1 MLEWL
6 SRNYSADHSANDYS
20 GFLFIYGMRVVIIGP
35 AYPLRGGLATYNER
49 LARAFQEAGDEVRL
63 VTFSLQY
70 PNFLFPGQTQFS
82 AEAGPVDLDIE
93 VSLNSVNPLSWVR
106 VGRKIRSER
115 PDLVVFRFWLPFMG
129 PALGTV
135 ARLVRGNGHTRV
147 VAITDN
153 VIPHEKRPG
162 DGPLTRYFL
171 SACDGFVTMSRSVLS
186 DLKRLGF
193 GELPALYRPHP
204 LYDNFGPIKSKNLA
218 LKALALPDTLGYLLF
233 FGFIRAYKGLDILLE
248 AFADA
253 RLVALPIK
261 LIIAGE
267 FYEDVAPYEE
277 LIQRHNLEKRIIRAT
292 DFIPNERVVDY
303 FCAADLIVQPYK
315 NATQSG
321 VSQIAYHFERPML
334 VTDVGGLA
342 ELILDGVV
350 GYVVPPAPA
359 AIADAVVDFYANHRE
374 QGFAAGTREEKKQF
388 SWSVMVS
395 ALKEVAR
402 I

>member
-1 MLEWL
+1 
-6 SRNYSADHSANDYS
+6 
-20 GFLFIYGMRVVIIGP
+20 MRVVIIGP

-49 LARAFQEAGDEVRL
+49 LARAFREAGDEVRI

-70 PNFLFPGQTQFS
+70 PDFLFPGQTQFS
-82 AEAGPVDLDIE
+82 TEPGPDDLHIE
-93 VSLNSVNPLSWVR
+93 VSLNSVNPLSWLA
-106 VGRKIRSER
+106 VGHRLRRER
-115 PDLVVFRFWLPFMG
+115 PDMVIFRFWLPFMG

-135 ARLVRGNGHTRV
+135 ARLAVRNGHTRV

-186 DLKRLGF
+186 DLEQLGF
-193 GELPALYRPHP
+193 GRKPALYRPHP
-204 LYDNFGPIKSKNLA
+204 LYDNFGPMKPKA
-218 LKALALPDTLGYLLF
+218 EALAALQLPATTGYLLF
-233 FGFIRAYKGLDILLE
+233 FGFIRAYKGLDIMLE
-248 AFADA
+248 ALADK
-253 RLVALPIK
+253 RLAELPIK

-267 FYEDVAPYEE
+267 FYEDAAPYEA
-277 LIQRHNLEKRIIRAT
+277 LIRRYQLEDRIVRAT

-342 ELILDGVV
+342 ELIPNGVV
-350 GYVVPPAPA
+350 GYVVPPTSA
-359 AIADAVVDFYANHRE
+359 AIVDAVVDFYAQQREKTFEAGVRE
-374 QGFAAGTREEKKQF
+374 QKKQF
-388 SWSVMVS
+388 SWPVMVA
-395 ALKEVAR
+395 ALKEVAEKR
-402 I
+402 IKS

>member
-1 MLEWL
+1 
-6 SRNYSADHSANDYS
+6 
-20 GFLFIYGMRVVIIGP
+20 MRVVIIGP

-49 LARAFQEAGDEVRL
+49 LARAFREAGDEVRI

-70 PNFLFPGQTQFS
+70 PDFLFPGQTQFS
-82 AEAGPVDLDIE
+82 TEPGPDDLHIE
-93 VSLNSVNPLSWVR
+93 VSLNSVNPFSWLA
-106 VGRKIRSER
+106 VGHRLRRER
-115 PDLVVFRFWLPFMG
+115 PDMVIFRFWLPFMG

-135 ARLVRGNGHTRV
+135 ARLAVRNGHTRV

-186 DLKRLGF
+186 DLEQLGF
-193 GELPALYRPHP
+193 GRKPALYRPHP
-204 LYDNFGPIKSKNLA
+204 LYDNFGPMKPKA
-218 LKALALPDTLGYLLF
+218 EALAALQLPATTGYLLF
-233 FGFIRAYKGLDILLE
+233 FGFIRAYKGLDIMLE
-248 AFADA
+248 ALADK
-253 RLVALPIK
+253 RLAELPIK

-267 FYEDVAPYEE
+267 FYEDAAPYEA
-277 LIQRHNLEKRIIRAT
+277 LIRRYQLEDRIVRAT

-342 ELILDGVV
+342 ELIPNGVV
-350 GYVVPPAPA
+350 GYVVPPTPA
-359 AIADAVVDFYANHRE
+359 AIADAVVDFYAQHRE
-374 QGFAAGTREEKKQF
+374 KTFEAGVREQKKQF
-388 SWSVMVS
+388 SWPVMVA
-395 ALKEVAR
+395 ALKEVAEKR
-402 I
+402 IKS

>member
-1 MLEWL
+1 
-6 SRNYSADHSANDYS
+6 
-20 GFLFIYGMRVVIIGP
+20 MRVVIIGP

-49 LARAFQEAGDEVRL
+49 LARAFQEEGDEVRI

-70 PNFLFPGQTQFS
+70 PDFLFPGQTQFS
-82 AEAGPVDLDIE
+82 AELGPVNLEIE
-93 VSLNSVNPLSWVR
+93 VSLNSVNPFSWLK
-106 VGRKIRSER
+106 VGRKLRAER
-115 PDLVVFRFWLPFMG
+115 PDLVIFRFWLPFMG

-186 DLKRLGF
+186 DLQRLGF
-193 GELPALYRPHP
+193 GRKPALYRPHP
-204 LYDNFGPIKSKNLA
+204 LYDNFGPIKSKRE
-218 LKALALPDTLGYLLF
+218 ALAALRLPDAIGYLLF
-233 FGFIRAYKGLDILLE
+233 FGFIRAYKGLDIMLE
-248 AFADA
+248 AFADK
-253 RLVALPIK
+253 RLVAMPIK

-267 FYEDVAPYEE
+267 FYEDAAPYEA
-277 LIQRHNLEKRIIRAT
+277 LIQRYNLGERIIRAT
-292 DFIPNERVVDY
+292 DFIPNEKEVDY
-303 FCAADLIVQPYK
+303 FCAADLIMQPYK

-342 ELILDGVV
+342 ELIPDGVV
-350 GYVVPPAPA
+350 GYVVPPTPV
-359 AIADAVVDFYANHRE
+359 AIADAVVDFYAAKRE
-374 QGFAAGTREEKKQF
+374 EVFAAGVREQKKQF
-388 SWSVMVS
+388 SWPIMVA
-395 ALKEVAR
+395 ALKEVAG
-402 I
+402 

>member
-1 MLEWL
+1 MK
-6 SRNYSADHSANDYS
+6 
-20 GFLFIYGMRVVIIGP
+20 IVIIGP

-49 LARAFQEAGDEVRL
+49 LARAFQAAGDAARL

-70 PNFLFPGQTQFS
+70 PGFLFPGQTQLS
-82 AEAGPVDLDIE
+82 TEAGPTDLQIE
-93 VSLNSVNPLSWVR
+93 VSLNSVNPLSWWA
-106 VGRKIRSER
+106 VGRRLRRER

-171 SACDGFVTMSRSVLS
+171 SACDGFVTMSRSVLD
-186 DLKRLGF
+186 DLQKLGF
-193 GELPALYRPHP
+193 KDKPALYRPHP
-204 LYDNFGPIKSKNLA
+204 LYDNFGPAKPKA
-218 LKALALPDTLGYLLF
+218 AALAALGLDPAFRYVLF

-248 AFADA
+248 AMADA
-253 RLVALPIK
+253 RVVALPVK

-267 FYEDVAPYEE
+267 FYEEAAPYEA
-277 LIQRHNLEKRIIRAT
+277 LIQKLNLESQLVRAT
-292 DFIPNERVVDY
+292 DFIPNEQVVDY
-303 FCAADLIVQPYK
+303 FSAADMVIQPYK

-321 VSQIAYHFERPML
+321 VSQVAYHFGRPML

-342 ELILDGVV
+342 ELIPHGVV
-350 GYVVPPAPA
+350 GYVVPPTAPA
-359 AIADAVVDFYANHRE
+359 IAEALVDFYAHD
-374 QGFAAGTREEKKQF
+374 REETLATNVRHERRKF
-388 SWSVMVS
+388 SWEVMVA
-395 ALKEVAR
+395 ALKEVAGLAD
-402 I
+402 

>member
-1 MLEWL
+1 MK
-6 SRNYSADHSANDYS
+6 
-20 GFLFIYGMRVVIIGP
+20 VVIIGP

-49 LARAFQEAGDEVRL
+49 LAQAFQEAGDDVRI

-70 PNFLFPGQTQFS
+70 PDFLFPGQTQLS
-82 AEAGPVDLDIE
+82 TEPGPTDLNIE
-93 VSLNSVNPLSWVR
+93 VSLNSVNPLSWLR
-106 VGRKIRSER
+106 VGRKLQAER
-115 PDLVVFRFWLPFMG
+115 PDLVIFRFWLPFMG

-135 ARLVRGNGHTRV
+135 ARLAGRNGHTRV

-162 DGPLTRYFL
+162 DRPLTRYFL
-171 SACDGFVTMSRSVLS
+171 SACDGFVTMSRAVLS
-186 DLKRLGF
+186 DLQQLGF
-193 GELPALYRPHP
+193 GHKPALYRPHP
-204 LYDNFGPIKSKNLA
+204 LYDNFGPPKPKAAA
-218 LKALALPDTLGYLLF
+218 LTALGLPDTSAYLLF

-253 RLVALPIK
+253 RLAALPVK

-267 FYEDVAPYEE
+267 YYEDAAPYEE
-277 LIQRHNLEKRIIRAT
+277 IIRRHGLESRLVRAT
-292 DFIPNERVVDY
+292 DFIPNEKVADY

-342 ELILDGVV
+342 ELIPAGVV
-350 GYVVPPAPA
+350 GYVVPPTAQ
-359 AIADAVVDFYANHRE
+359 AIADAVVDFYANQRE
-374 QGFAAGTREEKKQF
+374 AGFAAGVRQEKQKF
-388 SWSVMVS
+388 SWPVMVA
-395 ALKEVAR
+395 ALKEVAGNLPPGSSPQER
-402 I
+402 GA

>member
-1 MLEWL
+1 MTNE
-6 SRNYSADHSANDYS
+6 
-20 GFLFIYGMRVVIIGP
+20 MRVVIIGP

-49 LARAFQEAGDEVRL
+49 LARAFQEAGDEVRI

-82 AEAGPVDLDIE
+82 TEAGPADLAIE

-106 VGRKIRSER
+106 VGRKLRAER
-115 PDLVVFRFWLPFMG
+115 PDLVIFRFWLPFMG

-135 ARLVRGNGHTRV
+135 ARLVRGNRHTRV

-171 SACDGFVTMSRSVLS
+171 SACDGFVTMSRSVLN
-186 DLKRLGF
+186 DLQNLGF
-193 GELPALYRPHP
+193 GRKPALYRPHP
-204 LYDNFGPIKSKNLA
+204 LYDNFGPLKLKSEALVA
-218 LKALALPDTLGYLLF
+218 LKLPATTGYLLF
-233 FGFIRAYKGLDILLE
+233 FGFIRAYKGLDIMLE
-248 AFADA
+248 AMADK
-253 RLVALPIK
+253 RLAELPIK

-267 FYEDVAPYEE
+267 FYEDAAPYEV
-277 LIQRHNLEKRIIRAT
+277 LIRRYKLEDRIIRAT
-292 DFIPNERVVDY
+292 DFIPNEKVVDY

-342 ELILDGVV
+342 ELIPDGVV
-350 GYVVPPAPA
+350 GYVVPPTPG
-359 AIADAVVDFYANHRE
+359 AIADAVVNFYAEKCEATFEAGVRE
-374 QGFAAGTREEKKQF
+374 QKKQF
-388 SWSVMVS
+388 SWPVMVA
-395 ALKEVAR
+395 ALKEVAHVR
-402 I
+402 

>member
-1 MLEWL
+1 
-6 SRNYSADHSANDYS
+6 
-20 GFLFIYGMRVVIIGP
+20 MRVVIVGP

-49 LARAFQEAGDEVRL
+49 LARAFQEEGNEVRI

-70 PNFLFPGQTQFS
+70 PDFLFPGQTQFS
-82 AEAGPVDLDIE
+82 TELGPVNLEIE
-93 VSLNSVNPLSWVR
+93 VSLNSVNPFSWLK
-106 VGRKIRSER
+106 VGRKLRAER
-115 PDLVVFRFWLPFMG
+115 PDLVIFRFWLPFMG

-186 DLKRLGF
+186 DLQRLGF
-193 GELPALYRPHP
+193 GRKPALYRPHP
-204 LYDNFGPIKSKNLA
+204 LYDNFGPIKSKSE
-218 LKALALPDTLGYLLF
+218 ALAALGLSDATGYLLF
-233 FGFIRAYKGLDILLE
+233 FGFIRAYKGLDIMLE
-248 AFADA
+248 AFADK
-253 RLVALPIK
+253 RLVAMPIK

-267 FYEDVAPYEE
+267 FYEDAAPYEA
-277 LIQRHNLEKRIIRAT
+277 LIQRYNLGERIIRAT
-292 DFIPNERVVDY
+292 DFIPNEKVVDY
-303 FCAADLIVQPYK
+303 FCAADLIMQPYK

-342 ELILDGVV
+342 ELIPDGVV
-350 GYVVPPAPA
+350 GYVVPPTPV
-359 AIADAVVDFYANHRE
+359 AIADAVVDFYAAKRGE
-374 QGFAAGTREEKKQF
+374 SFAAGVREQKKQF
-388 SWSVMVS
+388 SWPIMVA
-395 ALKEVAR
+395 ALKEVAGL
-402 I
+402 

>member
-1 MLEWL
+1 
-6 SRNYSADHSANDYS
+6 
-20 GFLFIYGMRVVIIGP
+20 MRVVIVGP

-49 LARAFQEAGDEVRL
+49 LARAFQEEGDEVRI

-70 PNFLFPGQTQFS
+70 PDFLFPGQTQFS
-82 AEAGPVDLDIE
+82 TELGPVNLEIE
-93 VSLNSVNPLSWVR
+93 VSLNSVNPFSWLK
-106 VGRKIRSER
+106 VGRKLRAER
-115 PDLVVFRFWLPFMG
+115 PDLVIFRFWLPFMG

-186 DLKRLGF
+186 DLQRLGF
-193 GELPALYRPHP
+193 GRKPALYRPHP
-204 LYDNFGPIKSKNLA
+204 LYDNFGPIKSKSE
-218 LKALALPDTLGYLLF
+218 ALAALGLSDATGYLLF
-233 FGFIRAYKGLDILLE
+233 FGFIRAYKGLDIMLE
-248 AFADA
+248 AFADK
-253 RLVALPIK
+253 RLVAMPIK

-267 FYEDVAPYEE
+267 FYEDAAPYEA
-277 LIQRHNLEKRIIRAT
+277 LIQRYNLGERIIRAT
-292 DFIPNERVVDY
+292 DFIPNEKVVDY
-303 FCAADLIVQPYK
+303 FCAADLIMQPYK

-342 ELILDGVV
+342 ELIPDGVV
-350 GYVVPPAPA
+350 GYVVPPTPV
-359 AIADAVVDFYANHRE
+359 AIADAVVDFYAAKRGE
-374 QGFAAGTREEKKQF
+374 SFAAGVREQKKQF
-388 SWSVMVS
+388 SWPIMVA
-395 ALKEVAR
+395 ALKEVAGL
-402 I
+402 

>member
-1 MLEWL
+1 M
-6 SRNYSADHSANDYS
+6 N
-20 GFLFIYGMRVVIIGP
+20 IIIIGP
-35 AYPLRGGLATYNER
+35 AYPLRGGLATYDER
-49 LARAFQEAGDEVRL
+49 LARALQAAGDRVRI

-82 AEAGPVDLDIE
+82 TESGPTDIDIE
-93 VSLNSVNPLSWVR
+93 VSLNSVNPLTWWQ
-106 VGRKIRSER
+106 VGRRLRRER
-115 PDLVVFRFWLPFMG
+115 PDMVIFRFWLPFMG
-129 PALGTV
+129 PTLGTV

-186 DLKRLGF
+186 NLQQLGF
-193 GELPALYRPHP
+193 GNKPALYRPHP
-204 LYDNFGPIKSKNLA
+204 LYDNFGIAKPKA
-218 LKALALPDTLGYLLF
+218 EALAALSLPAQFQYVLF

-248 AFADA
+248 AMADP
-253 RLVALPIK
+253 RVTALPVK

-267 FYEDVAPYEE
+267 FYEDAAPYEA
-277 LIQRHNLEKRIIRAT
+277 LIKKHHLESRLVRAT
-292 DFIPNERVVDY
+292 DFIPNEQVANY
-303 FCAADLIVQPYK
+303 FSAADMVIQPYK

-321 VSQIAYHFERPML
+321 VSQVAYHFGRPML

-342 ELILDGVV
+342 ELIPHGVV
-350 GYVVPPAPA
+350 GYVVPPTAS
-359 AIADAVVDFYANHRE
+359 AIADALVDFYTHNRE
-374 QGFAAGTREEKKQF
+374 EALAAGVRQEARKF
-388 SWSVMVS
+388 SWEVMVA

-402 I
+402 V

>member
-1 MLEWL
+1 
-6 SRNYSADHSANDYS
+6 
-20 GFLFIYGMRVVIIGP
+20 MRVVIIGP

-49 LARAFQEAGDEVRL
+49 LARAFQAAGDEVRL

-82 AEAGPVDLDIE
+82 TEAGPADLRIE
-93 VSLNSVNPLSWVR
+93 VSLNSVNPLSWLA
-106 VGRKIRSER
+106 VGRRLRREQ

-171 SACDGFVTMSRSVLS
+171 SACDGFVTMSRSVLT
-186 DLKRLGF
+186 DLQALGF
-193 GELPALYRPHP
+193 RQQPALYRPHP
-204 LYDNFGPIKSKNLA
+204 LYDNFGPAKPKA
-218 LKALALPDTLGYLLF
+218 TALAALGLDPAFRYVLF

-248 AFADA
+248 ALADA
-253 RLVALPIK
+253 RVAALPVK
-261 LIIAGE
+261 LLIAGE
-267 FYEDVAPYEE
+267 FYEDAGPYEA
-277 LIQRHNLEKRIIRAT
+277 LIQKYQLESQLVRAT
-292 DFIPNERVVDY
+292 DFIPNEQVANY
-303 FCAADLIVQPYK
+303 FSAADLVVQPYK

-321 VSQIAYHFERPML
+321 VSQVAYHFGRPML

-342 ELILDGVV
+342 ELIPAGVV
-350 GYVVPPAPA
+350 GYVVPPTAL
-359 AIADAVVDFYANHRE
+359 AIANALVDFYTHDRE
-374 QGFAAGTREEKKQF
+374 EAFAAGVRRERTKF
-388 SWSVMVS
+388 SWEVMVA
-395 ALKEVAR
+395 ALKEVAGLAAASG
-402 I
+402 

>member
-1 MLEWL
+1 
-6 SRNYSADHSANDYS
+6 
-20 GFLFIYGMRVVIIGP
+20 MRVVIIGP

-49 LARAFQEAGDEVRL
+49 LARAFQEEGDEVRI

-70 PNFLFPGQTQFS
+70 PDFLFPGQTQFS
-82 AEAGPVDLDIE
+82 AELGPVNLEIE
-93 VSLNSVNPLSWVR
+93 VSLNSINPFSWFK
-106 VGRKIRSER
+106 VGRKLRAER
-115 PDLVVFRFWLPFMG
+115 PDLVIFRFWLPFMG

-186 DLKRLGF
+186 DLQRLGF
-193 GELPALYRPHP
+193 GRKPALYRPHP
-204 LYDNFGPIKSKNLA
+204 LYDNFGPIKSKSEA
-218 LKALALPDTLGYLLF
+218 LSALRLPDATGYLLF
-233 FGFIRAYKGLDILLE
+233 FGFIRAYKGLDIMLE
-248 AFADA
+248 AFADK
-253 RLVALPIK
+253 RLVAMPIK

-267 FYEDVAPYEE
+267 FYDDAAPYEA
-277 LIQRHNLEKRIIRAT
+277 LIQRYNLGERIIRAT
-292 DFIPNERVVDY
+292 DFIPNEKVVDY
-303 FCAADLIVQPYK
+303 FCAADLVMQPYK

-342 ELILDGVV
+342 ELIPDGVV
-350 GYVVPPAPA
+350 GYVVPPTPV
-359 AIADAVVDFYANHRE
+359 AIADAVVDFYAAKRE
-374 QGFAAGTREEKKQF
+374 EVFAAGVREQKKQF
-388 SWSVMVS
+388 SWPIMVA
-395 ALKEVAR
+395 ALKEVAGL
-402 I
+402 

>member
-1 MLEWL
+1 
-6 SRNYSADHSANDYS
+6 
-20 GFLFIYGMRVVIIGP
+20 MRVVIIGP

-49 LARAFQEAGDEVRL
+49 LARAFIEAGDTVHI

-82 AEAGPVDLDIE
+82 TEAGPADLNIE
-93 VSLNSVNPLSWVR
+93 VSLNSVNPLSWLR
-106 VGRKIRSER
+106 VGQKLRAER
-115 PDLVVFRFWLPFMG
+115 PDTVVFRFWLPFMG

-135 ARLVRGNGHTRV
+135 ARLVRGNGHTRC

-171 SACDGFVTMSRSVLS
+171 SACDGFVTMSRSVLG
-186 DLKRLGF
+186 DLQRLGF
-193 GELPALYRPHP
+193 GQRPALYRPHP
-204 LYDNFGPIKSKNLA
+204 LYDNFGPIKPKTE
-218 LKALALPDTLGYLLF
+218 ALAALRLPESFGYLLF
-233 FGFIRAYKGLDILLE
+233 FGFIRAYKGLDVLLE
-248 AFADA
+248 AFADRRVA
-253 RLVALPIK
+253 ALPIK

-267 FYEDVAPYEE
+267 FYEDAAPYEA
-277 LIQRHNLEKRIIRAT
+277 LIQRYQLEERIIRAT
-292 DFIPNERVVDY
+292 DFIPNDAVANY

-342 ELILDGVV
+342 ELIPDGVV
-350 GYVVPPAPA
+350 GYVVPPTPA
-359 AIADAVVDFYANHRE
+359 AIADAVVDFYTQQRE
-374 QGFAAGTREEKKQF
+374 AGFTAGVRAEKKQF
-388 SWSVMVS
+388 SWPAMVA
-395 ALKEVAR
+395 ALKEVAGQ
-402 I
+402 

>member
-1 MLEWL
+1 M
-6 SRNYSADHSANDYS
+6 N
-20 GFLFIYGMRVVIIGP
+20 VVIIGP

-49 LARAFQEAGDEVRL
+49 LARAFLAAGDEVRI

-70 PNFLFPGQTQFS
+70 PGFLFPGQTQFS
-82 AEAGPVDLDIE
+82 TEAGPADLDIE
-93 VSLNSVNPLSWVR
+93 VSINSVNPLSWVG
-106 VGRKIRSER
+106 VGRRLRRAR

-135 ARLVRGNGHTRV
+135 ARLARGNGHTRI

-171 SACDGFVTMSRSVLS
+171 RACDGFVTMSRAVLA
-186 DLKRLGF
+186 DLQQLGF
-193 GELPALYRPHP
+193 GRKPALYRPHP
-204 LYDNFGPIKSKNLA
+204 LYDNFGPAKPKA
-218 LKALALPDTLGYLLF
+218 AALAALGLSPQFQYVLF

-248 AFADA
+248 ALADA
-253 RLVALPIK
+253 QVAALPIK

-267 FYEDVAPYEE
+267 FYEDAAPYEM
-277 LIQRHNLEKRIIRAT
+277 LIKKHDLESRLVRAT
-292 DFIPNERVVDY
+292 DFIPNEQVANY
-303 FCAADLIVQPYK
+303 FSAADLVIQPYK

-321 VSQIAYHFERPML
+321 VSQVAYHFGRPML

-342 ELILDGVV
+342 ELIPAGVV
-350 GYVVPPAPA
+350 GYVVPPTPA
-359 AIADAVVDFYANHRE
+359 AIADALVDFYANDRE
-374 QGFAAGTREEKKQF
+374 AAFAAGVRQEAKKF
-388 SWSVMVS
+388 SWEVMVA

-402 I
+402 PA